1 MNHAIAALGIL
12 LKRTLRG
19 SRSARGSRLISADS
33 FTRSASRC
41 SGGFV
46 SSPTASKVST
56 TPTRSIP
63 AQIEADGFV
72 MLRLRLTSTTNGRFD
87 NFIGFPMDR
96 LKVSHLHRS
105 SIGVHHASRQSTA
118 SRISRSNAYP
128 IRKILSRTVR
138 ISNGPHAAAVASGRP
153 TFVSSVTNT
162 TCKLSSSD
170 GGRGAR
176 LGLT

>member
-1 MNHAIAALGIL
+1 M
-12 LKRTLRG
+12 RG
-19 SRSARGSRLISADS
+19 SRSARGSRLTSADS
-33 FTRSASRC
+33 FARSASRC

-46 SSPTASKVST
+46 SSPSAFKVSAA
-56 TPTRSIP
+56 PTRSVP

-105 SIGVHHASRQSTA
+105 SKGVHHASRQSTA
-118 SRISRSNAYP
+118 SHISQSNAYP
-128 IRKILSRTVR
+128 IRKILSGAVR
-138 ISNGPHAAAVASGRP
+138 ISNVPRVAAIASGRP
-153 TFVSSVTNT
+153 TFVSSSTNT
-162 TCKLSSSD
+162 TCKLSFSD

-176 LGLT
+176 IVLE